1 MEIPVVSQLQSTEIL
16 GKASPA
22 LVDISTPGN
31 NVLVAV
37 DANRIVWTVDV
48 SETDN
53 ETSVS
58 SQLQVPVIKGHLPQ
72 DADEHSVFS
81 FPYLTCIVATTDGF
95 LLSDSS
101 SNVLSY
107 VRSNVD
113 KASVE
118 SPAWEFNGYLK
129 VSSFNDEKAMMV
141 QLTPSCLCYT
151 PFDERITIV
160 VGSPVPLWTMP
171 CLDYKNLSSGVPNR
185 MSELLSLS
193 DREFERCAKAEYER
207 GALPSPF
214 DSAHSSNHMIYPG
227 SAIGILPYE
236 LTTVSRSDTFRVIQ
250 PVWIT
255 DCAHAGRITSLS
267 VPSTCGNSMQTKYM
281 TSCSRDD
288 GTIKIWDMVT
298 RKPILSKC
306 YPWPS
311 APLRVALHPSG
322 FFLAVYFPGRLHVF
336 VITMA
341 SPNITVDD
349 SGADFNQQREEELKN
364 LETFREANRAA
375 TKNWNDCFLQ
385 WKSYS
390 SRILGMDLASM
401 SSIEMTG
408 IHVIRWSTKGDRIA
422 VSIGT
427 KLYVYQF
434 LNHTPSLFL
443 EDFASCVVGKDLS
456 ILGKRGGSRNTLHKQ
471 NFPYFFLMGILDASP
486 KAVEDFCFGLED
498 QYIFVISSDG
508 SQSTFDL
515 RDLVACSSGCVEG
528 DDARSTV
535 DLKGARDDTVAEKSR
550 VWFDETLS
558 PVIYPCGEFSS
569 ESGYQTYTSNSVF
582 IDTPPWAAEGGQL
595 SLIPEDVKQAD
606 KQNDGP
612 RRGILV
618 SHSHYVSDNSNLTKV
633 FLDGKFSEVRSKEY
647 SQESLREAQTNPIGR
662 CSTICGLCLP
672 YFLRGKQ
679 YLSSSVPPFSIALW
693 GGTGQGSI
701 VQLCYPQE
709 ETKRP
714 AGGRRRSSVQSTE
727 VGETASSKAAW
738 SMDGIFMAEKCHSGK
753 SFTQLPYFNPQF
765 TVGRS
770 NSGITNLHCTS
781 DGTFL
786 VSSGSDGSIFLYLV
800 DAVASARWLRL
811 GVPIRSPVERFVGI
825 DRGAKKESMSS
836 RLRTS
841 YKAALTRWQRGI
853 YVLAAGVRELRSKFS
868 TTSEAT
874 ALNNI
879 QSLLESEEQYSLVPN
894 STFREWE
901 SWLFRLRSGNNRLH
915 HDFDQ
920 SLDRIR
926 EDYNENIR
934 AIERRY
940 EEKYKELER
949 DKEMNNVQLQHTIN
963 DLKSKVSAMQQDAD
977 SRERDHELGFQEKLS
992 GAQKTIEKLLNM
1004 VEKQKTQSIENL
1016 KASQRSAE
1024 AQQEELM
1031 QEFKAKVKEQAKEIE
1046 KLRNDLEF
1054 SKEQHQRFMDE
1065 LEKTNDDEIVKFRAL
1080 LDKAAKE
1087 TKQARNQAHSDI
1099 AVLKGQL
1106 SSAKAAEKE
1115 SEEAKKI
1122 EAGYRKENAAQVE
1135 KLSSRLVELQ
1145 RENQQLHIS
1154 LRSRDQQL
1162 AQSEAN
1168 KRELESDRENLQ
1180 NQVYELRSR
1189 LEPAERNS
1197 EMLKQQIRDLNEELT
1212 HISEEQQRRDATIK
1226 KSERQSNSLSKQ
1238 KGKLESDMNTILNF
1252 VKRFQQRL
1260 CEFEDRMPFTP
1271 SEWEYVFKSL
1281 YDEFVISVPL
1291 LSSQLSAFDTA
1302 KTLRRQQSSPETEG
1316 TEVSLT
1322 ASPMKGIL
1330 ERKSKHATD
1339 NKEVSVLNQYYG
1351 DTTPVERGKSAGLWA
1366 SKTLQT
1372 IGSTDSKHSKGL
1384 TRSAQTLGGTSRQ
1397 TAEKDEFRESAS
1409 TVELPAIYDSILR
1422 GATEINQQRQSLL
1435 HTRQVV
1441 DKQVEHKNKVHT
1453 VQQKKMVDQNLDLL
1467 TQLNQSNY
1475 ENSKL
1480 KERIASLEKQVS
1492 ESQPWPDTS
1501 SEDTAIKKY

>member
-1 MEIPVVSQLQSTEIL
+1 MQPSQRLPITPFHAFGVRSNLPRCVQRTSDGVVFFASGTRVVFVLPKADVSTGSKEQNELLRGTSYENNTYFLPRAEGTDDLCAFDVKEGEPTSKDGGKRGLLVAVSEKEERLVEEEREGSRVKRKRVLSHVSVYDVSEPPASYLKDRVVFSGIVTALKLGPDNSLVVVYESEKPHSKSVHVEAYDLRFRRSLVSEQLTVLSKDDPFAFVEVRKICILGEDPLTFAFFGCSVKPLDPANCSESDKLSHPVYRSAYILKCWKLATVPSVRFMEIPVVSQLQSTEIL

-727 VGETASSKAAW
+727 VRVSRN
-738 SMDGIFMAEKCHSGK
+738 CH
-753 SFTQLPYFNPQF
+753 
-765 TVGRS
+765 
-770 NSGITNLHCTS
+770 I
-781 DGTFL
+781 
-786 VSSGSDGSIFLYLV
+786 SIL
-800 DAVASARWLRL
+800 S
-811 GVPIRSPVERFVGI
+811 
-825 DRGAKKESMSS
+825 
-836 RLRTS
+836 
-841 YKAALTRWQRGI
+841 
-853 YVLAAGVRELRSKFS
+853 
-868 TTSEAT
+868 
-874 ALNNI
+874 
-879 QSLLESEEQYSLVPN
+879 SLL
-894 STFREWE
+894 
-901 SWLFRLRSGNNRLH
+901 G
-915 HDFDQ
+915 DQ
-920 SLDRIR
+920 TR
-926 EDYNENIR
+926 
-934 AIERRY
+934 
-940 EEKYKELER
+940 
-949 DKEMNNVQLQHTIN
+949 
-963 DLKSKVSAMQQDAD
+963 
-977 SRERDHELGFQEKLS
+977 
-992 GAQKTIEKLLNM
+992 
-1004 VEKQKTQSIENL
+1004 
-1016 KASQRSAE
+1016 ASQ
-1024 AQQEELM
+1024 
-1031 QEFKAKVKEQAKEIE
+1031 IY
-1046 KLRNDLEF
+1046 
-1054 SKEQHQRFMDE
+1054 
-1065 LEKTNDDEIVKFRAL
+1065 IVHP
-1080 LDKAAKE
+1080 
-1087 TKQARNQAHSDI
+1087 TAHS
-1099 AVLKGQL
+1099 
-1106 SSAKAAEKE
+1106 
-1115 SEEAKKI
+1115 
-1122 EAGYRKENAAQVE
+1122 
-1135 KLSSRLVELQ
+1135 
-1145 RENQQLHIS
+1145 
-1154 LRSRDQQL
+1154 
-1162 AQSEAN
+1162 
-1168 KRELESDRENLQ
+1168 
-1180 NQVYELRSR
+1180 
-1189 LEPAERNS
+1189 
-1197 EMLKQQIRDLNEELT
+1197 
-1212 HISEEQQRRDATIK
+1212 
-1226 KSERQSNSLSKQ
+1226 
-1238 KGKLESDMNTILNF
+1238 
-1252 VKRFQQRL
+1252 
-1260 CEFEDRMPFTP
+1260 
-1271 SEWEYVFKSL
+1271 
-1281 YDEFVISVPL
+1281 
-1291 LSSQLSAFDTA
+1291 
-1302 KTLRRQQSSPETEG
+1302 
-1316 TEVSLT
+1316 
-1322 ASPMKGIL
+1322 
-1330 ERKSKHATD
+1330 
-1339 NKEVSVLNQYYG
+1339 
-1351 DTTPVERGKSAGLWA
+1351 
-1366 SKTLQT
+1366 
-1372 IGSTDSKHSKGL
+1372 
-1384 TRSAQTLGGTSRQ
+1384 
-1397 TAEKDEFRESAS
+1397 
-1409 TVELPAIYDSILR
+1409 
-1422 GATEINQQRQSLL
+1422 
-1435 HTRQVV
+1435 
-1441 DKQVEHKNKVHT
+1441 
-1453 VQQKKMVDQNLDLL
+1453 
-1467 TQLNQSNY
+1467 
-1475 ENSKL
+1475 
-1480 KERIASLEKQVS
+1480 
-1492 ESQPWPDTS
+1492 
-1501 SEDTAIKKY
+1501 